1 MKINQLPHYDMSVN
15 TTDCC
20 ARFNLGGWDD
30 RRLHFRDKKFIRAH
44 SLSAMHIPLNMGS
57 IFSRVQKHID
67 EADAFD
73 DDDFVVMSK
82 DLSPWTEEHLFSVT
96 KDVPHEQIV
105 TLTGEF
111 VTKVFEGPYS
121 NSKDWYI
128 EMKEIVEAMG
138 SNADDI
144 YFFYTTCPKCAKAY
158 GQNYVVGI
166 ARI

>member
-20 ARFNLGGWDD
+20 ARFNPGGWDD

-111 VTKVFEGPYS
+111 VTKVFEGSYS

-128 EMKEIVEAMG
+128 EMKKIVEAMG

>member
-20 ARFNLGGWDD
+20 ARFNPGGWDD

-111 VTKVFEGPYS
+111 VTKVFEGSYS

-128 EMKEIVEAMG
+128 EMKKIVEAMG

-158 GQNYVVGI
+158 GQNHVVGI

>member
-20 ARFNLGGWDD
+20 ARFNPGGWDD

-128 EMKEIVEAMG
+128 EMKKIVEAMG